1 MGGRAA
7 MLLVLGFS
15 VIFLTIGFNFN
26 SLTNSSVENA
36 MDYFDETQAYN
47 LAVSGAN
54 LAANQIFLDKSWT
67 TGYQNISLGG
77 GRINVYIGNNYSST
91 GSLVTSGKTIICHV
105 PPGNPDKA
113 QTLSV
118 GNSAVA
124 AHLAHGDYLGE
135 CNSDTYSEE
144 IATIFSEG
152 TFNGVTKVIVV
163 KLKPSTFAKFGNYYS
178 SMTAYPATGDTFAGP
193 FHVNSSLTTYGRPVF
208 LGKVTCKGGLIKKG
222 SPPKPIFNAGI
233 QEGIDNPLQVDFSNA
248 QTNADYVF
256 KASSSS
262 KGIDVRLY
270 FNENGTVTY
279 STKQQGSSTW
289 SAETT
294 KAISTLAP
302 NGILYADKGNFYIK
316 GTLDG
321 RVTLYA
327 AKNGKTG
334 YGNIYFEDNMVYKD
348 NPEIE
353 SDDDDDEDHESDDDG
368 EDEDHESDDDGEDE
382 DHESDDD
389 GEHHSHHV
397 SDDMLGLVA
406 EENIRIQYNSNTVG
420 KDIYTQATMF
430 ALNGN
435 VGPEDGLVT
444 QSALKSW
451 KILGGITAKNTRVTA
466 TYSGSN
472 PVKGLKFVHTF
483 DERFYTSEPPLFPH
497 TKNFEVVSWYE

>member
-26 SLTNSSVENA
+26 SLTNRSVENA
-36 MDYFDETQAYN
+36 MDYFNETQAYN

-54 LAANQIFLDKSWT
+54 LAANQIFLDKSWSQ
-67 TGYQNISLGG
+67 GYQNQAFGG
-77 GRINVYIGNNYSST
+77 GTINVYVGNNYTSS
-91 GSLVTSGKTIICHV
+91 GSISTSGKTVICHI

-113 QTLSV
+113 HTLSV

-135 CNSDTYSEE
+135 CTADHYSDD
-144 IATIFSEG
+144 IATIYSEG

-178 SMTAYPATGDTFAGP
+178 SMSAYPATGDTFSGP
-193 FHVNSSLTTYGRPVF
+193 FHVNSTLTTYGQPVF
-208 LGKVTCKGGLIKKG
+208 LGKVTCKGGLNKQG
-222 SPPKPIFNAGI
+222 SPKKPIFNGGI
-233 QEGIDNPLQVDFSNA
+233 QEGIDNPQEVDFSNA
-248 QTNADYVF
+248 QTNSDYVF
-256 KASSSS
+256 KATSSS

-270 FNENGTVTY
+270 FNSDGTVTY
-279 STKQQGSSTW
+279 STRQQGSSTW

-294 KAISTLAP
+294 KSIASLAL
-302 NGILYADKGNFYIK
+302 NGILYADKGNFFIK

-321 RVTLYA
+321 KVTLYA
-327 AKNGKTG
+327 AKNGKSG
-334 YGNIYFEDNMVYKD
+334 YGNIYFEDNLVYKTEPKAS
-348 NPEIE
+348 NNFT
-353 SDDDDDEDHESDDDG
+353 SDDI
-368 EDEDHESDDDGEDE
+368 
-382 DHESDDD
+382 
-389 GEHHSHHV
+389 
-397 SDDMLGLVA
+397 LGLVA
-406 EENIRIQYNSNTVG
+406 EENIRIQYNTNTVG
-420 KDIYTQATMF
+420 KDIYTHASMF

-444 QSALKSW
+444 QSALKRW
-451 KILGGITAKNTRVTA
+451 KILGGISAKNTRVTA

-483 DERFYTSEPPLFPH
+483 DERFYTTEPPLFPH

>member
-26 SLTNSSVENA
+26 NLTNRSVENA

-54 LAANQIFLDKSWT
+54 LAANQIFLDKSWS
-67 TGYQNISLGG
+67 TGYQNQTLGG
-77 GRINVYIGNNYSST
+77 GIINVYVGNNYTSS
-91 GSLVTSGKTIICHV
+91 GSVLTSGKTVICHI

-113 QTLSV
+113 HTLSV

-124 AHLAHGDYLGE
+124 AHLAHGDYLGA
-135 CNSDTYSEE
+135 CKSDHYSDE

-178 SMTAYPATGDTFAGP
+178 TMTAYPATGDTFSGP
-193 FHVNSSLTTYGRPVF
+193 FHVNSSLTTYGSPVF

-222 SPPKPIFNAGI
+222 SPAKPIFNGGI
-233 QEGIDNPLQVDFSNA
+233 EEGIDNPLSVDFANV

-256 KASSSS
+256 RASSSG

-270 FNENGTVTY
+270 FNEDGTVTY

-294 KAISTLAP
+294 KSISSIAP
-302 NGILYADKGNFYIK
+302 NGIIYADKGNFFIK
-316 GTLDG
+316 GTLNG
-321 RVTLYA
+321 KVTLYA
-327 AKNGKTG
+327 AKNNKSG

-348 NPEIE
+348 VPKF
-353 SDDDDDEDHESDDDG
+353 SKKHESDDD
-368 EDEDHESDDDGEDE
+368 EHES
-382 DHESDDD
+382 HSDS
-389 GEHHSHHV
+389 HSN
-397 SDDMLGLVA
+397 DMLGLVA
-406 EENIRIQYNSNTVG
+406 EENIRIQYNTNTKG
-420 KDIYTQATMF
+420 KDIYTHASMF

-451 KILGGITAKNTRVTA
+451 KILGGISAKNTRVTA
-466 TYSGSN
+466 TYSGSK

-483 DERFYTSEPPLFPH
+483 DERFYTDEPPLFPH